1 MKIFLIT
8 SPKPRLGK
16 TSLLSGLSKV
26 LIDKGKNV
34 KIVSSIFSNSNNN
47 VLNSEIFPE
56 NVVESGVLSKNGSI
70 IDSSDFKKIRVLV
83 DSFEDTSEYCF
94 VESNLDSNESNNDL
108 SKTLNSESI
117 LIIDYSNKIKSQ
129 IQNHKENIFGIIINN
144 VPKFRMNKIDNDLL
158 DSLTQ
163 DGFNVIGTIPEDR
176 CLLSC
181 TVEQLCEHIEGKFI
195 HKTSNVDS
203 LVENILIGGMVL
215 DWSVH
220 YFSSLINVAAIIRGD
235 RPDLQLGALQSG
247 KVKVLILTKG
257 IEPIEYVYYEAQK
270 LNIPIVLCDK
280 DTKETVSLLEN
291 LYGTSNFN
299 HPDKLKRISDL
310 VSTNCNM
317 QLF

>member
-56 NVVESGVLSKNGSI
+56 NVVESGVLSKNGPI

-108 SKTLNSESI
+108 SKILNSESI

-129 IQNHKENIFGIIINN
+129 IKDYKEN
-144 VPKFRMNKIDNDLL
+144 R
-158 DSLTQ
+158 S
-163 DGFNVIGTIPEDR
+163 
-176 CLLSC
+176 
-181 TVEQLCEHIEGKFI
+181 
-195 HKTSNVDS
+195 
-203 LVENILIGGMVL
+203 
-215 DWSVH
+215 
-220 YFSSLINVAAIIRGD
+220 
-235 RPDLQLGALQSG
+235 
-247 KVKVLILTKG
+247 
-257 IEPIEYVYYEAQK
+257 
-270 LNIPIVLCDK
+270 
-280 DTKETVSLLEN
+280 
-291 LYGTSNFN
+291 
-299 HPDKLKRISDL
+299 
-310 VSTNCNM
+310 
-317 QLF
+317 